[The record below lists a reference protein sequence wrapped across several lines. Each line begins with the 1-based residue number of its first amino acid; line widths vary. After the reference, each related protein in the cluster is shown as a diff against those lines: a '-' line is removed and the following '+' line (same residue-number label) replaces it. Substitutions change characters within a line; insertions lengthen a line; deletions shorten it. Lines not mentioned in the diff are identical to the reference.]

1 MTSLEMADRWG
12 EYIMG
17 DYQSAFQKIASA
29 VEGIELLRRTAFHQ
43 YSILVDAVMNN
54 QITDQQEIQ
63 KIMDGLSNFGDQ
75 EEFLELSKKLYRHIY
90 YTYPEMVGKYAAL
103 FRAMFMNNAASGEE
117 NSDT

>member
-1 MTSLEMADRWG
+1 MG
-12 EYIMG
+12 EHIMD

-29 VEGIELLRRTAFHQ
+29 VEGIEALRRTAFWQ
-43 YSILVDAVMNN
+43 YSLLVEAVINN

-63 KIMDGLSNFGDQ
+63 QIIDGLSDFGDQ

-90 YTYPEMVGKYAAL
+90 YAYPEMVGKYAAL

>member
-1 MTSLEMADRWG
+1 MG
-12 EYIMG
+12 EHIMD

-29 VEGIELLRRTAFHQ
+29 VEGIEALRRTAFRQ
-43 YSILVDAVMNN
+43 YTLLVEAVINN

-63 KIMDGLSNFGDQ
+63 QIIDGLSDFGDQ

-90 YTYPEMVGKYAAL
+90 YAYPEMVGKYAAL

>member
-1 MTSLEMADRWG
+1 MG
-12 EYIMG
+12 EHIMD

-29 VEGIELLRRTAFHQ
+29 VEGIEALRRTAFRQ
-43 YSILVDAVMNN
+43 YSLLVEAVINN

-63 KIMDGLSNFGDQ
+63 QIIDGLSDFGDQ

-90 YTYPEMVGKYAAL
+90 YAYPEMVGKYAAL

-117 NSDT
+117 SADT

>member
-1 MTSLEMADRWG
+1 MADRWG
-12 EYIMG
+12 EHIMG

-29 VEGIELLRRTAFHQ
+29 VEGIEALRRTAFRQ
-43 YSILVDAVMNN
+43 YSLLVEAVINN

-63 KIMDGLSNFGDQ
+63 QIIDGLSDFGDQ

-117 NSDT
+117 NADT

>member
-1 MTSLEMADRWG
+1 MG
-12 EYIMG
+12 EHIMD

-29 VEGIELLRRTAFHQ
+29 VEGIEALRRTAFRQ
-43 YSILVDAVMNN
+43 YSLLVEAVINN

-63 KIMDGLSNFGDQ
+63 QIIDGLSDFGDQ
-75 EEFLELSKKLYRHIY
+75 EEFLELSKILYRHIY
-90 YTYPEMVGKYAAL
+90 YAYPEMVGKYAAL

>member
-1 MTSLEMADRWG
+1 MS
-12 EYIMG
+12 

-29 VEGIELLRRTAFHQ
+29 VEGIEALRRTAFRQ
-43 YSILVDAVMNN
+43 YSLLVEAVINN

-63 KIMDGLSNFGDQ
+63 QIIDGLSDFGDQ

-103 FRAMFMNNAASGEE
+103 FRAMFMNNASSGEE
-117 NSDT
+117 NADT

>member
-1 MTSLEMADRWG
+1 MG
-12 EYIMG
+12 EHIMD

-29 VEGIELLRRTAFHQ
+29 VEGIEALRRTAFRQ
-43 YSILVDAVMNN
+43 YSLLVEAVINN

-63 KIMDGLSNFGDQ
+63 QIIDGLSDFGDQ

-103 FRAMFMNNAASGEE
+103 FRAMFMNNASSGEE
-117 NSDT
+117 NADT

>member
-1 MTSLEMADRWG
+1 MADRWG
-12 EYIMG
+12 EHIMG

-29 VEGIELLRRTAFHQ
+29 VEGIEALRRTAFRQ
-43 YSILVDAVMNN
+43 YSLLVEAVINN

-63 KIMDGLSNFGDQ
+63 QIIDGLSDFGDQ

-90 YTYPEMVGKYAAL
+90 YAYPEMVGKYAAL

>member
-1 MTSLEMADRWG
+1 MG
-12 EYIMG
+12 EYNMS

-29 VEGIELLRRTAFHQ
+29 VEGIEALRRTEFRQ
-43 YSILVDAVMNN
+43 YSLLVEAVINN
-54 QITDQQEIQ
+54 QITDQPEIQ
-63 KIMDGLSNFGDQ
+63 KIMDGLSYFGDQ

-90 YTYPEMVGKYAAL
+90 YAYPEMVGKYAAL

>member
-12 EYIMG
+12 EYIMS

-54 QITDQQEIQ
+54 
-63 KIMDGLSNFGDQ
+63 
-75 EEFLELSKKLYRHIY
+75 
-90 YTYPEMVGKYAAL
+90 
-103 FRAMFMNNAASGEE
+103 
-117 NSDT
+117 

>member
-1 MTSLEMADRWG
+1 MD
-12 EYIMG
+12 

-29 VEGIELLRRTAFHQ
+29 VEGIEALRRTAFRQ
-43 YSILVDAVMNN
+43 YSLLVEAVINN

-63 KIMDGLSNFGDQ
+63 QIIDGLSDFGDQ

-90 YTYPEMVGKYAAL
+90 YVYPEMVGKYAAL

>member
-1 MTSLEMADRWG
+1 MADRWG
-12 EYIMG
+12 EHIMG

-29 VEGIELLRRTAFHQ
+29 VEGIEALRRTAFRQ
-43 YSILVDAVMNN
+43 YSLLVEAVINN

-63 KIMDGLSNFGDQ
+63 QIIDGLSDFGDQ

-90 YTYPEMVGKYAAL
+90 YAYPEMVGKYAAL
-103 FRAMFMNNAASGEE
+103 FHAMFMNSASSGEE

>member
-1 MTSLEMADRWG
+1 MG
-12 EYIMG
+12 KHIMD

-29 VEGIELLRRTAFHQ
+29 VEGIEALRRTAFRQ
-43 YSILVDAVMNN
+43 YSLLVEAVINN

-63 KIMDGLSNFGDQ
+63 QIIDGLSDFGDQ

-90 YTYPEMVGKYAAL
+90 YAYPEMVGKYAAL

>member
-1 MTSLEMADRWG
+1 MD
-12 EYIMG
+12 

-29 VEGIELLRRTAFHQ
+29 VEGIEALRRTAFRQ
-43 YSILVDAVMNN
+43 YSLLVEAVINN
-54 QITDQQEIQ
+54 QLTGQQEIQ
-63 KIMDGLSNFGDQ
+63 QIIDGLSDFGDQ

-90 YTYPEMVGKYAAL
+90 YAYPEMVGKYAAL

>member
-1 MTSLEMADRWG
+1 MADRWG
-12 EYIMG
+12 EHIMG

-29 VEGIELLRRTAFHQ
+29 VEGIEALRRTAFRQ
-43 YSILVDAVMNN
+43 YSLLVEAVINN

-63 KIMDGLSNFGDQ
+63 QIMDGLSDFGDQ

-90 YTYPEMVGKYAAL
+90 YAYPEMVGKYASL

>member
-1 MTSLEMADRWG
+1 MD
-12 EYIMG
+12 

-29 VEGIELLRRTAFHQ
+29 VEGIEALRRTAFRQ
-43 YSILVDAVMNN
+43 YSLLVEAVINN

-63 KIMDGLSNFGDQ
+63 QIIDGLSDFGDQ

>member
-1 MTSLEMADRWG
+1 MG
-12 EYIMG
+12 EHIMD

-29 VEGIELLRRTAFHQ
+29 VEGIEALRRTAFRQ
-43 YSILVDAVMNN
+43 YSLLVEAVINN

-63 KIMDGLSNFGDQ
+63 QIIDGLSDFGDQ
-75 EEFLELSKKLYRHIY
+75 EEFLELSKKLYRHVY
-90 YTYPEMVGKYAAL
+90 YAYPEMVGKYAAL